1 MNWNGPACAGPFFVV
16 ILVECR
22 VKLTEF
28 KEQDDKMK
36 TFQTHPIG
44 IDQGEAV
51 LFSEFADGGDMWTGE
66 GARERRTAIKFS
78 QPFRSAPVVQIG
90 VSLWDV
96 DTSSALRAE
105 IKAED
110 IALEGFTAVFRTWS
124 DTRIARIRVTWTAI
138 GEVAHEDD
146 WDIS

>member
-1 MNWNGPACAGPFFVV
+1 MRGRFFVV
-16 ILVECR
+16 ILTKHQSKVR
-22 VKLTEF
+22 EF
-28 KEQDDKMK
+28 KDKDDRMK
-36 TFQTHPIG
+36 TFRTHPIG

-66 GARERRTAIKFS
+66 GARERRSAIAFT
-78 QPFRSAPVVQIG
+78 QPFRSCPVVQIG
-90 VSLWDV
+90 ISLWDV

-105 IKAED
+105 VTAED
-110 IALEGFTAVFRTWS
+110 ITTEGFCAVFRTWS

-138 GEVAHEDD
+138 GEIPHKDD

>member
-1 MNWNGPACAGPFFVV
+1 
-16 ILVECR
+16 
-22 VKLTEF
+22 
-28 KEQDDKMK
+28 MK
-36 TFQTHPIG
+36 TFKTHPIG
-44 IDQGEAV
+44 IDQGETV

-66 GARERRTAIKFS
+66 GPRERRSTITFS

-105 IKAED
+105 VRAED
-110 IALEGFTAVFRTWS
+110 ITANSFSAVFRTWS

>member
-1 MNWNGPACAGPFFVV
+1 
-16 ILVECR
+16 
-22 VKLTEF
+22 
-28 KEQDDKMK
+28 
-36 TFQTHPIG
+36 
-44 IDQGEAV
+44 
-51 LFSEFADGGDMWTGE
+51 MWTGE
-66 GARERRTAIKFS
+66 GPRERCSAITFS

-105 IKAED
+105 VTTENITK
-110 IALEGFTAVFRTWS
+110 EGFVAVFRTWS
-124 DTRIARIRVTWTAI
+124 DTRIARIRVNWTAL